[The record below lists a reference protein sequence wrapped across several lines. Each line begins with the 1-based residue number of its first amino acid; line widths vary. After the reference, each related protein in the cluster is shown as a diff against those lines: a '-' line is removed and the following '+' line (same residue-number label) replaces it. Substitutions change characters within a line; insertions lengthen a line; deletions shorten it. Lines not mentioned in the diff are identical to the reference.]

1 MRAWILAAALAAAA
15 GTARAE
21 VVDAQAGGFQV
32 RETVEVAAKPDAVWK
47 ALVDVGGWWSSDH
60 TWSGDAKN
68 LSIDP
73 KPGGCWCERWKDG
86 AAQHMTVTFVQP
98 NRELRTAGALGPLSM
113 MAVSGAMTFKLQ
125 PKGEGTVLTAT
136 YSVGGYAPQ
145 GLAGLAAPVDGV
157 LKTQVERLGRYA
169 VTGKL

>member
-1 MRAWILAAALAAAA
+1 MRAWIMAAALAAAA
-15 GTARAE
+15 GTAQAE

-68 LSIDP
+68 LSLDP
-73 KPGGCWCERWKDG
+73 KPGGCWCERWPDG
-86 AAQHMTVTFVQP
+86 GAQHMTVTFVQS
-98 NRELRTAGALGPLSM
+98 NRELRTTGALGPLSM

-125 PKGEGTVLTAT
+125 PKGEGTTLTVT

-157 LKTQVERLGRYA
+157 LKAQVERLGRYA
-169 VTGKL
+169 ATGKP